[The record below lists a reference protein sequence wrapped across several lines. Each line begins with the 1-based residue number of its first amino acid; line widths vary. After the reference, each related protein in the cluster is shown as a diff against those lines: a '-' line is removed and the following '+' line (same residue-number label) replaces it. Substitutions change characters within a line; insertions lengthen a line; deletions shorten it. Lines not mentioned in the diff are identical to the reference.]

1 MYKATMLSPFLAL
14 ARSATGITICQTFF
28 NSVNKEAQPVQ
39 GFTKGFLQPVGSF
52 KDPCIFRDMTC
63 DMVLC
68 HQKKKKILS
77 KRYFYCTKLL
87 LGYLGSSALTTPL
100 TLWPR

>member
-1 MYKATMLSPFLAL
+1 MYKAAMLSPFLAL
-14 ARSATGITICQTFF
+14 PRSATGLTICQTFF

-52 KDPCIFRDMTC
+52 EDPCIFRDMTC
-63 DMVLC
+63 DMVC
-68 HQKKKKILS
+68 VTKKKKILR
-77 KRYFYCTKLL
+77 KRYFYCTKPV

>member
-1 MYKATMLSPFLAL
+1 MLSRFLAL
-14 ARSATGITICQTFF
+14 PRSATGLTICQTFF

-68 HQKKKKILS
+68 HQKKKYSARDIFIAQNLS
-77 KRYFYCTKLL
+77 
-87 LGYLGSSALTTPL
+87 
-100 TLWPR
+100 